1 MIEIGLRFLAGRIIA
16 THPADRERAEWP
28 PHPDRVFMALVAAWG
43 ASDRLPD
50 EAEALRWL
58 ESLGAPELVAS
69 QELDDERSEV
79 TRREVVTSYVP
90 VNDTELSSRSSKKP
104 PSDAQV
110 AAGLGLLP
118 EKRSR
123 QARHF
128 PAVTP
133 QSEYVLLRWPNAEAN
148 SHAISLDRLCRK
160 VTYIGHSSSPVQCW
174 FVVDPATVQPATL
187 VPVPNRAG
195 TLRLRVPTAGRFDDL
210 EARFAAGLRP
220 NTSGWAAYAPP
231 HPAVP
236 KLDRVET
243 CFDPRLLVLRQIDGP
258 RYGLASTLLLT
269 RALRDT
275 VMSRYTEI
283 HQTPAPEWIS
293 GHASEGKRSETDHLA
308 FVPLPHI
315 GREHADGHLL
325 GLALVVPRN
334 VSDEEVSRAFRG
346 ILVSRDESAEPVELR
361 LVLGKAGALTLELDD
376 RPSRPVALQS
386 EVWTAD
392 TGPARRWATVTPIA
406 FDRHPKGPDLWGE
419 IESAIRAAAIRVD
432 VGDALESVTLSPVS
446 LFIGAP
452 TNRGFPNL
460 QRKSGGNIQHTHAVL
475 TFCDPIVGPLLLG
488 AGRYRGYGFCRPL
501 RSEEIGA

>member
-1 MIEIGLRFLAGRIIA
+1 MIAIGLRFLAGRIVA

-43 ASDRLPD
+43 TSDRLPK
-50 EAEALRWL
+50 EADALRWL

-69 QELDDERSEV
+69 HEADDETSEV

-104 PSDAQV
+104 PSDAQIT
-110 AAGLGLLP
+110 AGLGLLP
-118 EKRSR
+118 EKRLR

-133 QSEYVLLRWPNAEAN
+133 KSDCVLLRWPAAEAN
-148 SHAISLDRLCRK
+148 GHIISLDRLCRK
-160 VTYIGHSSSPVQCW
+160 VTYLGHSSSPVQCW
-174 FVVDPATVQPATL
+174 LVTDPATVQPATL

-195 TLRLRVPTAGRFDDL
+195 TLRLRVPATGRFDDL

-220 NTSGWAAYAPP
+220 NSSGWAAYAPP
-231 HPAVP
+231 RPPMP
-236 KLDRVET
+236 KTPRVET
-243 CFDPRLLVLRQIDGP
+243 CFDPRLFVLRQTDGP
-258 RYGLASTLLLT
+258 CYGLASTLLLT
-269 RALRDT
+269 RVLRDT
-275 VMSRYTEI
+275 VMSRYTAI
-283 HQTPAPEWIS
+283 HKTPTPEWIS
-293 GHASEGKRSETDHLA
+293 GHASGGKRSETDHLG

-325 GLALVVPRN
+325 GLALAVPRN
-334 VSDEEVSRAFRG
+334 VPDEEVSRAFRG
-346 ILVSRDESAEPVELR
+346 VLVSGDESAEPVELR

-376 RPSRPVALQS
+376 RPNRPVALQS
-386 EVWTAD
+386 EIWTAD

-406 FDRHPKGPDLWGE
+406 FDRHPKGKDPWVE
-419 IESAIRAAAIRVD
+419 IENAVRAAAIRVG
-432 VGDALESVTLSPVS
+432 VGDVLESVTLSPVS
-446 LFIGAP
+446 LFVGAP

-460 QRKSGGNIQHTHAVL
+460 QRKSGGNVHHTHAVL
-475 TFCDPIVGPLLLG
+475 TFRDPVVGPLLLG